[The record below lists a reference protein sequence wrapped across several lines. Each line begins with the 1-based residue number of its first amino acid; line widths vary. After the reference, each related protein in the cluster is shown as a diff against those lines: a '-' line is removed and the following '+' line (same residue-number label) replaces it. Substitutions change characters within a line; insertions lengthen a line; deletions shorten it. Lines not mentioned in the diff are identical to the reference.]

1 MAPVR
6 VFLGGE
12 GSNELGGWYAE
23 PEYRTEEA
31 GVLVEL
37 LRRVRRDGWEVVGA
51 VRWMNI
57 RKYRAG
63 KHADPE
69 RRNVEGLA
77 LMAREHGAGVIAFSR
92 DSDGDRGRAAAVE
105 AGIAGI
111 AEKFPDGPRVAGG
124 VAVPT
129 VEAWILALTG
139 RTGTESLSRGKLVAA
154 MEGLLGVAKMT
165 TAYVDV
171 VRGAELAKIPADAA
185 SLRVWI
191 ERARAAID

>member
-23 PEYRTEEA
+23 PEYRTEVP
-31 GVLVEL
+31 GVIVEL
-37 LRRVRRDGWEVVGA
+37 LRKVRGDGWEVVGA

-77 LMAREHGAGVIAFSR
+77 LMAREHGAEVIAFSR

-105 AGIAGI
+105 AGIASV

-124 VAVPT
+124 VAVQT
-129 VEAWILALTG
+129 VEAWILALAG
-139 RTGTESLSRGKLVAA
+139 RTGTESLGRGRLIAA
-154 MEGLLGVAKMT
+154 IEGLLGAAKQT
-165 TAYVDV
+165 PGYVDV
-171 VRGAELAKIPADAA
+171 VRGAELAKIPADAE
-185 SLRVWI
+185 SLRVWLA
-191 ERARAAID
+191 RARVAIG